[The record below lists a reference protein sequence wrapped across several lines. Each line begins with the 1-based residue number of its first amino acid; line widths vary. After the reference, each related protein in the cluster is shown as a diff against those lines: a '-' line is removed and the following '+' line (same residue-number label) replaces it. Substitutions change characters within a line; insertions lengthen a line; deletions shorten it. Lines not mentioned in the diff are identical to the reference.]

1 MVRKE
6 DNKDLPKNLY
16 LEGAR
21 YRYRN
26 PKGGER
32 HWFPTGMSKAEAL
45 NAAIELNTKLVGMT
59 SIVAKILGAPM
70 FKHYAKEYLSRTK
83 KSKKKPSTKKIIRN
97 FVTQLIKEF
106 DRPMAEITLEDI
118 SNFLDNQTGD
128 MARQYRTRLMAIYR
142 IPVAKGAVPENLP
155 G

>member
-1 MVRKE
+1 
-6 DNKDLPKNLY
+6 
-16 LEGAR
+16 
-21 YRYRN
+21 
-26 PKGGER
+26 
-32 HWFPTGMSKAEAL
+32 MSKAEAI

-97 FVTQLIKEF
+97 FVTKLIKEF